1 MRRLGVPATARAS
14 FYIYN
19 AHDDVDALIDG
30 TRQSERVVRL
40 SLEELYKEVILD
52 HYRTP
57 RNKGRLDPHDVALE
71 RNNPLCGDEIELF
84 LKFDGDAVEGI
95 AFEGKG
101 CSISQASA
109 SMMTEKV
116 KGLDAKEA
124 ARARRVDQAHDGRR
138 GGGRPQRPRRPRL
151 AEGRREVPG
160 AHQVRPARLEHPA
173 KRPWTATAPLIDRG
187 FAT

>member
-1 MRRLGVPATARAS
+1 MV
-14 FYIYN
+14 
-19 AHDDVDALIDG
+19 
-30 TRQSERVVRL
+30 QL

-52 HYRTP
+52 HYRAP

-109 SMMTEKV
+109 SMMTEKI
-116 KGLDAKEA
+116 KGVSTKDA
-124 ARARRVDQAHDGRR
+124 QA
-138 GGGRPQRPRRPRL
+138 L
-151 AEGRREVPG
+151 AESIKRMMAGEEEGDPKELEDLVSLNG
-160 AHQVRPARLEHPA
+160 VRKYPVRIKCALLGWNTLLEA
-173 KRPWTATAPLIDRG
+173 LEESGKAS
-187 FAT
+187 

>member
-1 MRRLGVPATARAS
+1 M
-14 FYIYN
+14 
-19 AHDDVDALIDG
+19 
-30 TRQSERVVRL
+30 

-84 LKFDGDAVEGI
+84 LKFDGDDIARI

-109 SMMTEKV
+109 SMMTEKIE
-116 KGLDAKEA
+116 GSPSKEA
-124 ARARRVDQAHDGRR
+124 RAV
-138 GGGRPQRPRRPRL
+138 
-151 AEGRREVPG
+151 AESIKRMMADEEEGDPDVLGDLVALKGVVKYP
-160 AHQVRPARLEHPA
+160 VRIKCALLGWNTLLEGLEEGTGPS
-173 KRPWTATAPLIDRG
+173 RSE
-187 FAT
+187 